1 MRTGQ
6 RDRQAGPARAGST
19 TAGAAC
25 LRGAMLAISI
35 LGAAMPGWP
44 RQACAVEVS
53 PLSADPLVL
62 PAGHGRI
69 LHFDGAIESV
79 FIADPAIADVRV
91 VAPDVVYAFG
101 KKIGS
106 TNLIAVSSENKR
118 RITMEI
124 MVSTDEQTPNASQR
138 QLHPTS
144 TIEISVLGNRVA
156 ATGRARTVED
166 ATGAADVAQT
176 YSPQGQPPINETTLE
191 SSQQVNIRVRFV
203 EVSRNEVR
211 ALGFDWRLLAG
222 AGTSLGFPGSVKID
236 VLIEALQRA
245 GALTILAEPNLT
257 AITGQTA
264 SFLAGGEVPIP
275 HPVARGEPPSFDY
288 KQFGVSLEF
297 TPTVIRTNRI
307 ALHVKPSVSAISEF
321 GAVKIGD
328 TNLPSFTVRSADTTV
343 EVASGQTF
351 AIAGLFQRQLSK
363 DVDKLPLLGDVPV
376 LGALFT
382 SERYRRDETELVILV
397 TTYLV
402 QPVRNR
408 LAATP
413 IDHASQLAAA
423 RRPAA
428 SLANFGSPPLQSG
441 YFYK

>member
-1 MRTGQ
+1 MTLVGWSS
-6 RDRQAGPARAGST
+6 PAF
-19 TAGAAC
+19 
-25 LRGAMLAISI
+25 
-35 LGAAMPGWP
+35 
-44 RQACAVEVS
+44 AVEVS
-53 PLSADPLVL
+53 PLNADPLVL

-69 LHFDGAIESV
+69 LHFDGAVESV
-79 FIADPAIADVRV
+79 FIADPSIADIRV

-106 TNLIAVSSENKR
+106 TNLIAVSTESKR

-124 MVSTDEQTPNASQR
+124 FVSTDERNPNSSQR

-156 ATGRARTVED
+156 ATGRARSVED

-176 YSPQGQPPINETTLE
+176 YSPQGQPPINETTLDG
-191 SSQQVNIRVRFV
+191 SQQVNIRVRFA
-203 EVSRNEVR
+203 EVSRNQLQ
-211 ALGFDWRLLAG
+211 ALGFNWRLFGG
-222 AGTSLGFPGSVKID
+222 AGTSFGFPGNIKID
-236 VLIEALQRA
+236 VVLEALQRA

-257 AITGQTA
+257 AITGETA
-264 SFLAGGEVPIP
+264 SFLAGGEIPVP
-275 HPVARGEPPSFDY
+275 HPVGRGEPPSFDY

-307 ALHVKPSVSAISEF
+307 ALHVKPSISSLSEF

-328 TNLPSFTVRSADTTV
+328 TNIPSFSVRRADTTV

-351 AIAGLFQRQLSK
+351 ALAGMFQRQLSK
-363 DVDKLPLLGDVPV
+363 DIDQFPLLGEIPV

-402 QPVRNR
+402 KPIRDHV
-408 LAATP
+408 AATP
-413 IDHASQLAAA
+413 LDPTNRLVAA
-423 RRPAA
+423 REPTY
-428 SLANFGSPPLQSG
+428 LGPPPLQSG
-441 YFYK
+441 FFYK

>member
-1 MRTGQ
+1 M
-6 RDRQAGPARAGST
+6 SIV
-19 TAGAAC
+19 AA
-25 LRGAMLAISI
+25 AIF
-35 LGAAMPGWP
+35 GWP
-44 RQACAVEVS
+44 DQGRAVEVS
-53 PLSADPLVL
+53 PLNADPLVL

-69 LHFDGAIESV
+69 LHFDGAVESV

-101 KKIGS
+101 KRIGS
-106 TNLIAVSSENKR
+106 TNLIAVSTEDKR

-124 MVSTDEQTPNASQR
+124 MVSTDEQTPNTSQR

-156 ATGRARTVED
+156 ATGRARTLED

-176 YSPQGQPPINETTLE
+176 YSPPGQPPINETTLE
-191 SSQQVNIRVRFV
+191 GSQQVNIRVRFV
-203 EVSRNEVR
+203 EVSRNELR
-211 ALGFDWRLLAG
+211 ALGFDWKLLGG
-222 AGTSLGFPGSVKID
+222 AGTSFGFPGTLKID

-257 AITGQTA
+257 AITGQSA
-264 SFLAGGEVPIP
+264 SFLAGGEIPVP

-307 ALHVKPSVSAISEF
+307 ALRVKPSVSALSEF

-328 TNLPSFTVRSADTTV
+328 TSIPSFTVRRADTTV

-351 AIAGLFQRQLSK
+351 AVAGLFQRQLSK
-363 DVDKLPLLGDVPV
+363 DVDKLPLLGEIPV

-402 QPVRNR
+402 QPTRDR

-413 IDHASQLAAA
+413 MDRPSQMAAA
-423 RRPAA
+423 RRPVA
-428 SLANFGSPPLQSG
+428 SLATFGPPPLQSG
-441 YFYK
+441 YFVK

>member
-1 MRTGQ
+1 MRT
-6 RDRQAGPARAGST
+6 GST
-19 TAGAAC
+19 TARRARPRRAI
-25 LRGAMLAISI
+25 LAISV
-35 LGAAMPGWP
+35 LGAALLGWLG
-44 RQACAVEVS
+44 QALAVEVS

-69 LHFDGAIESV
+69 LHFDGAVESV

-106 TNLIAVSSENKR
+106 TNLIAVSSEDKR

-156 ATGRARTVED
+156 ASGRARTVED

-176 YSPQGQPPINETTLE
+176 YSPLGQPPINETTLE
-191 SSQQVNIRVRFV
+191 GSQQVNIRVRFV
-203 EVSRNEVR
+203 EVSRNELR
-211 ALGFDWRLLAG
+211 ALGFDWKLLGG
-222 AGTSLGFPGSVKID
+222 AGTSFGFPGTLKID

-264 SFLAGGEVPIP
+264 SFLAGGEVPVP

-288 KQFGVSLEF
+288 KEFGVSLEF

-307 ALHVKPSVSAISEF
+307 ALRVKPSVSAISEF
-321 GAVKIGD
+321 GAVKIAD
-328 TNLPSFTVRSADTTV
+328 TTIPSFTVRRADTTV

-351 AIAGLFQRQLSK
+351 AVAGLFQRQLSK
-363 DVDKLPLLGDVPV
+363 DVDKLPLLGEIPV

-402 QPVRNR
+402 QPTRDHM
-408 LAATP
+408 AATP
-413 IDHASQLAAA
+413 VDRPSQLTAAH
-423 RRPAA
+423 RPVA
-428 SLANFGSPPLQSG
+428 SPASFGPPPLRSG
-441 YFYK
+441 YFVK